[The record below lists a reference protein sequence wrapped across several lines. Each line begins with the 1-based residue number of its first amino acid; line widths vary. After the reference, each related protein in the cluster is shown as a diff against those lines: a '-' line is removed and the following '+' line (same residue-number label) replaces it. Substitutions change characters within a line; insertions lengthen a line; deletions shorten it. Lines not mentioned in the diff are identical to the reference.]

1 VYPEIYCGS
10 IYRTINQIAR
20 SERPKGRLT
29 WLDSQIR
36 LFTQL
41 RNVESHPCVNVLL
54 HKLSE
59 VGALLLN
66 SNSSNIYS
74 VLTSDNIEI
83 FLSKMYFNDY
93 DRLAIAGKLS
103 RVSETILFKL
113 ITKM

>member
-1 VYPEIYCGS
+1 MV
-10 IYRTINQIAR
+10 
-20 SERPKGRLT
+20 
-29 WLDSQIR
+29 IR